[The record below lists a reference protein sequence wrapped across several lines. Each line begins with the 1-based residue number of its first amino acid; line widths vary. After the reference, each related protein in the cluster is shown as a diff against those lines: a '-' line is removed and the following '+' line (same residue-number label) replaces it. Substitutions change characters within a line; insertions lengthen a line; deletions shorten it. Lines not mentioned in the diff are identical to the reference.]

1 MEKVIVILKD
11 VSSWLYDGVGGNGT
25 LEMEI
30 LLSPVS
36 SSRYYMKYAYLS
48 EQPRTHL
55 EDVNE
60 VVAAKIAKLLKLNV
74 IEVGLAIRNCK
85 RGCLSLCFLEQT
97 GAHQGEPGKVLLC
110 EEFKEQ
116 YEYLLHQNNGNFLI
130 DNGFNLLERF
140 SYFDKIRK
148 SFIKMNLF
156 DILIGN
162 KDRHAENWTILFKN
176 NNICLAHLYDNGA
189 SLGFQLPDE
198 KLERD
203 FGDENDFDKYYY
215 HMKVKGGLL
224 DKSKMPAHKVLSY
237 IVSNYREVS
246 LSFKRSLLEFPFDIF
261 EHFINEFP
269 IYSQKRKDF
278 IKCFIRHRSE
288 IILNAIRKGV
298 T

>member
-97 GAHQGEPGKVLLC
+97 GAHQDEPGKVLLC
-110 EEFKEQ
+110 EEFNVQ
-116 YEYLLHQNNGNFLI
+116 YEHLLHQNNGNFLI

-162 KDRHAENWTILFKN
+162 QDRHAEN
-176 NNICLAHLYDNGA
+176 
-189 SLGFQLPDE
+189 
-198 KLERD
+198 
-203 FGDENDFDKYYY
+203 
-215 HMKVKGGLL
+215 
-224 DKSKMPAHKVLSY
+224 
-237 IVSNYREVS
+237 
-246 LSFKRSLLEFPFDIF
+246 
-261 EHFINEFP
+261 
-269 IYSQKRKDF
+269 
-278 IKCFIRHRSE
+278 RSE
-288 IILNAIRKGV
+288 ERRVGKECRTRKARDQYKKKERKEEV
-298 T
+298 IECRSKEK